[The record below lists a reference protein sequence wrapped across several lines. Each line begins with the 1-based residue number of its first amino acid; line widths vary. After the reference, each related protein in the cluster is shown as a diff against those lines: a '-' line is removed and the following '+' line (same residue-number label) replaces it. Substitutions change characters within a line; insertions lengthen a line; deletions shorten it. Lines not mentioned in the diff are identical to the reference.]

1 MKTIAKFAVG
11 AVLLAGASFAGA
23 APAAAGTS
31 VGISFGFGPGYG
43 YYGPDYDDAY
53 GPSYYGNSCDYYD
66 YYNVPP
72 PWGLPPGYCGYQVY
86 YGPVYWGD
94 TWYRGPIYYRGDGD
108 DRLYWLNG
116 GWRHNEWHHN
126 YRPNIEWRDRGYGH
140 WRGGYTGG
148 THWDHRSYGGRLHD
162 RNYGGQPHDRNYGGG
177 VHDRN
182 YGGEPFRGIGLRP
195 FDAGHRDSFTGG
207 GGGHDHDPPPDRGT
221 RGGPVCRPPDASSGA
236 RATRVPVL
244 VRLDRKP
251 VGARPDGLA
260 VPELYIDPADRARR
274 GGQPERFVPLRGALT
289 APAPRAD
296 PGAGQGA
303 GHVDLTGAQQRH
315 VLESDL
321 AGGEGGEGGRPNR
334 ALYGGACVGREG
346 LGTPR
351 GGAAR
356 HARARD
362 RQRAGAPVAGRGR
375 EP

>member
-11 AVLLAGASFAGA
+11 AVLLAGASLAGA

-43 YYGPDYDDAY
+43 YYGRGYGDAYGPDYDDAY

-66 YYNVPP
+66 YYDVPP

-148 THWDHRSYGGRLHD
+148 VHWDHRSYGGR
-162 RNYGGQPHDRNYGGG
+162 PHDRNYGGG

-182 YGGEPFRGIGLRP
+182 YGGEQFRGIGLRH
-195 FDAGHRDSFTGG
+195 FDAGHRDSFHGG
-207 GGGHDHDPPPDRGT
+207 GGGHDHDHDHDH
-221 RGGPVCRPPDASSGA
+221 GGH
-236 RATRVPVL
+236 
-244 VRLDRKP
+244 
-251 VGARPDGLA
+251 
-260 VPELYIDPADRARR
+260 RR
-274 GGQPERFVPLRGALT
+274 
-289 APAPRAD
+289 
-296 PGAGQGA
+296 
-303 GHVDLTGAQQRH
+303 
-315 VLESDL
+315 
-321 AGGEGGEGGRPNR
+321 
-334 ALYGGACVGREG
+334 
-346 LGTPR
+346 
-351 GGAAR
+351 
-356 HARARD
+356 
-362 RQRAGAPVAGRGR
+362 
-375 EP
+375 